1 MSTNTLGLAY
11 AADSGA
17 VSQYTGFPFTSFV
30 TIGGKLYGTTP
41 DGLFLIGGDTDDG
54 EDIVWQAH
62 GPMTDAGAIEYKRAR
77 TITVSGPDTENV
89 TAGLVFDSGDAPT
102 VSERRAGGRFS
113 VGRDGAGRAVQF
125 QISGTSP
132 VNMTGV
138 TLDMLMLG
146 RKARG

>member
-1 MSTNTLGLAY
+1 MSTLGLSLAL
-11 AADSGA
+11 DSMA
-17 VSQYTGFPFTSFV
+17 VSQYDGLPFTSFV

-41 DGLFLIGGDTDDG
+41 DGLYLIEGDTDAG
-54 EDIVWQAH
+54 ADITWQAH
-62 GPMTDAGAIEYKRAR
+62 GPMTDGGAIEHKRAR
-77 TITVSGPDTENV
+77 SLTVSGPNTETV

-102 VSERRAGGRFS
+102 VSEWRPGGRFA

-125 QISGTSP
+125 QLSGTGP